1 MAGSFKKLYQQSF
14 TDSNNITV
22 THNQNKV
29 GLGVMVTSASIAR
42 PDIIN
47 YITFPSG
54 NERNE
59 FTLNLTSQSTGE
71 ILVVESDYMWTNT
84 PVPEVVQALSGSCV
98 EPSTGDICLGTPGA
112 NIKFLGSIEISGP
125 GAYSGS
131 FSGSYAGDGSQL
143 TGVSAG
149 VSFDR
154 QQSLIASSDSV
165 STTSNSYVDMT
176 NATLTTG
183 NLGGAGDYIINFSCK
198 FSNSTKDK
206 YQYIILDIGGS
217 NIQAS
222 ERSFYSDGGE
232 NNKSYTLS
240 VSYLAEN
247 ISSGTV
253 IKVQYKTDGGTFSV
267 DDATLVIDG
276 LLASGNVS

>member
-1 MAGSFKKLYQQSF
+1 MAGSFKKLYSQPF
-14 TDSNNITV
+14 TDSTNVTV

-29 GLGVMVTSASIAR
+29 GLGVMVTSGSNAR

-47 YITFPSG
+47 YIKFTPG

-59 FTLNLTSQSTGE
+59 FVLNLTNQSTGHV
-71 ILVVESDYMWTNT
+71 IVVESDYIWTNT
-84 PVPEVVQALSGSCV
+84 PAPEVVQALSGSCI
-98 EPSTGDICLGTPGA
+98 EPSTGDICLGTSGA
-112 NIKFLGSIEISGP
+112 TIKFLGNIELSGS

-143 TGVSAG
+143 TGVSAN

-154 QQSLIASSDSV
+154 QQATIASSDSV
-165 STTSNSYVDMT
+165 SDNSTSYVDMA

-183 NLGGAGDYIINFSCK
+183 NLGGAGDYVINFSCK
-198 FSNSTKDK
+198 MSNSTKDK
-206 YQYIILDIGGS
+206 YQYIILNVGGS

-222 ERSFYSDGGE
+222 ERAFYSDGGE
-232 NNKSYTLS
+232 NNKSYTMS
-240 VSYLAEN
+240 TSYLAEN
-247 ISSGTV
+247 ISNGTV
-253 IKVQYKTDGGTFSV
+253 IKVQYKTTGGTFSV